1 MSTAWLKAN
10 LPGFAHLSLAERRAI
25 ADFTFLWTLFE
36 SRILATRGS
45 AQQIA
50 GVVSAWDQAGQLN
63 AGAYKNE
70 LAYFQDRYFSN
81 GQFTHHFD
89 GLHMRSNDNIALV
102 RRVLDGSEQIPKSRV
117 TAAFIIVLR
126 YRNNLFHGIKWQ
138 YQLADQLSNFRN
150 ANAMLKRALAQHGD
164 LFGS

>member
-1 MSTAWLKAN
+1 MSTSWLKAN
-10 LPGFAHLSLAERRAI
+10 FPEFANLSLAERRTI

-45 AQQIA
+45 AQKIA
-50 GVVSAWDQAGQLN
+50 EVVSGWDQEGQLN
-63 AGAYKNE
+63 ADSYKKE
-70 LAYFQDRYFSN
+70 LTYFQGRYCSN

-89 GLHMRSNDNIALV
+89 ALHMRPNDKIALV
-102 RRVLDGSEQIPKSRV
+102 RSVLDGSEHSEQSRI

-138 YQLADQLSNFRN
+138 YNLADQLTNFQN
-150 ANAMLKRALAQHGD
+150 ANAMLKHSLAQHGN
-164 LFGS
+164 LFGP